1 MDNHAR
7 VRQFIGDFTRLIE
20 RHAND
25 EPAIFDQG
33 GKLLAAL
40 VSEDDWLPVA
50 YSMPDADRYQQY
62 LLYCDPLERFS
73 VMSFVWGPGQK
84 TPVHD
89 HTVWGIIGVLR
100 GMEICHE
107 YEVTSGSAKAVASH
121 ELRRGEIDRVSPSV
135 GRRPQSRECVCRPD
149 LYQHSCLRRKHRLG
163 EPPPVRRSIGTDDAV
178 RIGIFRSVHAK
189 LLGPVRRSAC
199 NVNGLTLAAAVW
211 KTSCCATMTVISP
224 G

>member
-7 VRQFIGDFTRLIE
+7 VRQFIGDFTHLIE

-135 GRRPQSRECVCRPD
+135 GDVHRVENAYADQISISIHVYGGNIGSVSRH
-149 LYQHSCLRRKHRLG
+149 LYDVASGRMTPFVSG
-163 EPPPVRRSIGTDDAV
+163 YSAASMPNFWD
-178 RIGIFRSVHAK
+178 
-189 LLGPVRRSAC
+189 RSAE
-199 NVNGLTLAAAVW
+199 VRAMLTV
-211 KTSCCATMTVISP
+211 
-224 G
+224 